1 VWDVQCFF
9 TFSRHA
15 PAQLLQKNQVSH
27 DYVHTKQHL
36 ATFHDMFHGF
46 HFRHSDFSPTNQP
59 TNQTR
64 YVSRYVCSLDMFH
77 DILIGSSTS
86 EGCNGCNSAFDQPVA
101 VAGTR
106 TVGCWWSCLIVSRGE
121 AASRGRRLGHH
132 LAVSIP
138 GRDRRGSPNQCGLFG
153 PCSLL

>member
-1 VWDVQCFF
+1 MWDVQCFF

-36 ATFHDMFHGF
+36 ATI
-46 HFRHSDFSPTNQP
+46 DFTICF
-59 TNQTR
+59 TVFTLDTQTR
-64 YVSRYVCSLDMFH
+64 YVSRYFNWLELRNTC
-77 DILIGSSTS
+77 TS